1 MLNVLVISLM
11 AFLTPFCSSIY
22 APGLLQVEAE
32 FETTATVA
40 SLSVSIF
47 VIAFGIGPLVL
58 APLSETVG
66 RKYIYQVCYVIFTLF
81 QIGCA
86 LSTSIGM
93 LIGFRLL
100 AGLFGSAGIALGG
113 GTISGESSQTFSSV
127 FCRSWRYWEKRLTV

>member
-1 MLNVLVISLM
+1 MLNVVVISLM

-22 APGLLQVEAE
+22 SPGLVQVQDE
-32 FETTATVA
+32 FGTTATKA

-47 VIAFGIGPLVL
+47 VIAFGIGPLIL
-58 APLSETVG
+58 APISETIG
-66 RKYIYQVCYVIFTLF
+66 RRYIYQVCYVIFTLF

-113 GTISGESSQTFSSV
+113 GTISGQSFLPCFQKG
-127 FCRSWRYWEKRLTV
+127 RRLTVR